1 MTLNLFL
8 IFGAVFFAF
17 SLVSKRVQGTII
29 TPPILFTVGGFCLA
43 SILADTAGLSY
54 NEGGLHVL
62 AELTLILVLA
72 CLLYTSPSPR
82 DATLSRMPSSA

>member
-1 MTLNLFL
+1 VTLN
-8 IFGAVFFAF
+8 
-17 SLVSKRVQGTII
+17 
-29 TPPILFTVGGFCLA
+29 FCLA

-72 CLLYTSPSPR
+72 ADASQISFDELKKQKSIPLRLLLIGLPLNTHWDCGCAYGFPYW
-82 DATLSRMPSSA
+82 MV